1 MLGRI
6 GLDKKIHI
14 GAYWTVLGTESL
26 IRQLGN
32 WTEGRGP
39 LHTRLGVAL
48 QRAIAQGLLTPG
60 LRLPAERSLAQA
72 LALSRTTVLTAY
84 GNLKADGWLE
94 SRPGSGTYV
103 CTQSAVTARELT
115 QDLVL
120 AGSSTINLLQID
132 DSVIDFAAGTTKPLA
147 DLPRELYELAPATL
161 NSLLSE
167 RNYMPLGLPALRQA
181 IATYYSE
188 RGLATTSDQILVT
201 NGAQQAIAIATALY
215 VQRGDS
221 VLVESPTYF
230 GGLDV
235 FRFTGARLTPLAVG
249 PEHVTPAE
257 VRDKLIATGSRMIYL
272 TPTYHNPTGVV
283 MPEHTRQSLARVAED
298 FGVPLLEDHCM
309 GELSISGETP
319 GWIAGYAGPH
329 STVLTVGS
337 LSKLFWGGLRAGWLR
352 APAAAITKLARV
364 KTASDLGSSPLT
376 QAIAAQLLT
385 AIKQAKALRRSQLTK
400 RRDLLV
406 SLLREKL
413 PSWEFQLPTGGLFLW
428 VRLPGHDAR
437 QFAHLAARYGVA
449 ITPGP
454 LFSADDSCIEYLR
467 IPFLL
472 SDDLIR
478 EGVERLASA
487 WKDFVGS
494 AGLRASRVLTIV

>member
-1 MLGRI
+1 M
-6 GLDKKIHI
+6 D
-14 GAYWTVLGTESL
+14 TQSF

-32 WTEGRGP
+32 WAEGRGP
-39 LHTRLGVAL
+39 LHTRLGRAL
-48 QRAIAQGLLTPG
+48 QRAIAQGLLPPG
-60 LRLPAERSLAQA
+60 LRLPAERNLAQA

-103 CTQSAVTARELT
+103 CTESAVRAREVT
-115 QDLVL
+115 QELML
-120 AGSSTINLLQID
+120 AGSSTLNLLQID

-147 DLPRELYELAPATL
+147 ELPRELYEIAPGTL

-167 RNYMPLGLPALRQA
+167 RHYLPLGLPTLRQA

-188 RGLATTSDQILVT
+188 RELATTPDQILVT

-235 FRFTGARLTPLAVG
+235 FRFTGARLAPLAVG
-249 PEHVTPAE
+249 PEHVAPGEA
-257 VRDKLIATGSRMIYL
+257 RDKLVATGSRMIYL

-283 MPEHTRQSLARVAED
+283 MPEYARQSLAKVADD

-309 GELSISGETP
+309 SELAISGERP
-319 GWIAGYAGPH
+319 PRWIACYAAPG
-329 STVLTVGS
+329 STVFTVGS
-337 LSKLFWGGLRAGWLR
+337 LSKLFWGGLRVGWLR

-376 QAIAAQLLT
+376 QAIAAQLLS
-385 AIKQAKALRRSQLTK
+385 AMKQAKELRRAQLQT
-400 RRDLLV
+400 RRDLLA

-413 PSWEFQLPTGGLFLW
+413 PAWEFQVPKGGLFLW
-428 VRLPGHDAR
+428 VRLPGSDAR
-437 QFAHLAARYGVA
+437 QFAHLAARHGVA

-472 SDDLIR
+472 PDELIR

-487 WKDFVGS
+487 WRDFVGS
-494 AGLRASRVLTIV
+494 PGMRGARVLTIV